1 MRNSQ
6 KLLILVADID
16 AKKLVDK
23 GMVEILKLKFVQ
35 DIETR
40 SLVMFFMLFCSDFEN
55 KVCSRFLSLSSV
67 EFLN

>member
-1 MRNSQ
+1 MRRYQ

-40 SLVMFFMLFCSDFEN
+40 SLVMFFMLFCSDFE
-55 KVCSRFLSLSSV
+55 KVCSRL
-67 EFLN
+67 